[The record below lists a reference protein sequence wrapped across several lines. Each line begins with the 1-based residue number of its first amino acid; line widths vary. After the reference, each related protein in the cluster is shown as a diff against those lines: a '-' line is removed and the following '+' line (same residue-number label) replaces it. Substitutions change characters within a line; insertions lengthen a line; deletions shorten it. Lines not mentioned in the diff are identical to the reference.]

1 MRISLCAGLSS
12 PFFVLR
18 PFAACYSEVAHAV
31 LFQMG
36 ISLLFFPVVLPQNKI
51 FWEKGIKYFI
61 TICVKKCKVGTTFWA
76 HQDRFSNT

>member
-31 LFQMG
+31 LSQMG
-36 ISLLFFPVVLPQNKI
+36 ILPLFFPVAFP
-51 FWEKGIKYFI
+51 
-61 TICVKKCKVGTTFWA
+61 
-76 HQDRFSNT
+76 